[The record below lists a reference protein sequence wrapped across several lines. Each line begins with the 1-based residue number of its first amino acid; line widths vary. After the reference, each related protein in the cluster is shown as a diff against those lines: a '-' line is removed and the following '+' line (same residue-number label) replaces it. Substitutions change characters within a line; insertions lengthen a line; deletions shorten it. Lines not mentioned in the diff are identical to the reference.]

1 MWAVSFPGPIVL
13 FWILIVIYSN
23 TYHFRIICQEP
34 LYRSS
39 VAEEE
44 GVDTM
49 RDMARNHRN
58 IIAIVSVLLLI
69 SMEALDKDEVYV
81 ATRRLP

>member
-1 MWAVSFPGPIVL
+1 M
-13 FWILIVIYSN
+13 
-23 TYHFRIICQEP
+23 
-34 LYRSS
+34 
-39 VAEEE
+39 
-44 GVDTM
+44 DTM

>member
-1 MWAVSFPGPIVL
+1 
-13 FWILIVIYSN
+13 
-23 TYHFRIICQEP
+23 
-34 LYRSS
+34 
-39 VAEEE
+39 
-44 GVDTM
+44 M

-58 IIAIVSVLLLI
+58 IIAIVTVWLI